1 MTFEVFAMI
10 VMALLATAIFM
21 LYRMI
26 GNDQKH
32 YISAFNN
39 INAALNSCM
48 DALDSY
54 GDVIES
60 VVMPLKKKLDTDSTG
75 EQKKEL
81 HKSKKQKEYETN
93 IDDVVYAIQCVNLPK
108 KGEEY
113 PTFEDGSPM
122 HPLTWYKWVTVA
134 NGHAL
139 RVKDFHWDSLD
150 RHYMIYTCVVL
161 DTEHNDTEKIVHVCG
176 KENIFIDYDIALKYL
191 DNRNNKLIDRN
202 IGGWDTLIY
211 NHEGDTDESI

>member
-60 VVMPLKKKLDTDSTG
+60 VVIPLKKKLDADST
-75 EQKKEL
+75 
-81 HKSKKQKEYETN
+81 TP
-93 IDDVVYAIQCVNLPK
+93 DD
-108 KGEEY
+108 
-113 PTFEDGSPM
+113 
-122 HPLTWYKWVTVA
+122 
-134 NGHAL
+134 
-139 RVKDFHWDSLD
+139 
-150 RHYMIYTCVVL
+150 
-161 DTEHNDTEKIVHVCG
+161 
-176 KENIFIDYDIALKYL
+176 
-191 DNRNNKLIDRN
+191 
-202 IGGWDTLIY
+202 
-211 NHEGDTDESI
+211 HEGDTDGSSKV